1 MHNKITPLPFEPKFL
16 KLSSRDSLDFLP
28 CILFFVMTN
37 VNDGQF
43 GLFCVLKI
51 INKKLSLEN
60 YALVYVREDSRVQMA
75 CMSSSV
81 SQK

>member
-1 MHNKITPLPFEPKFL
+1 
-16 KLSSRDSLDFLP
+16 
-28 CILFFVMTN
+28 MTN

-75 CMSSSV
+75 CMSFSV